1 MGLSQKENSLKEN
14 HMFNHCFISG
24 RVCSEPELEYSKSHD
39 AYCTF
44 QFLFQAWGC
53 PTGKIEVSC
62 LKDVALF
69 AGRYLHQGDR
79 VAVAGIL
86 YISKVGGDDGET
98 REEAA
103 MLATA
108 LELVKD
114 DDHIQLGG
122 LPKRRQ

>member
-1 MGLSQKENSLKEN
+1 
-14 HMFNHCFISG
+14 MFNHCVISG
-24 RVCSEPELEYSKSHD
+24 RVCSEPELDCSKWHD
-39 AYCTF
+39 PYCTF
-44 QFLFQAWGC
+44 QFLFQAWGR
-53 PTGKIEVSC
+53 PGGTMEVSC

-69 AGRYLHQGDR
+69 AGKYLHQGDR
-79 VAVAGIL
+79 VAVVGIL
-86 YISKVGGDDGET
+86 YISKVGGDDGKI

-114 DDHIQLGG
+114 DDNIQVGG

>member
-1 MGLSQKENSLKEN
+1 
-14 HMFNHCFISG
+14 MFNHCFISG
-24 RVCSEPELEYSKSHD
+24 RVCSEPELDCSKWD
-39 AYCTF
+39 NAYCTF
-44 QFLFQAWGC
+44 QFLFQAWGR
-53 PTGKIEVSC
+53 PAGTIEVFC

-86 YISKVGGDDGET
+86 YISKVGGDEGEI

-103 MLATA
+103 MLAIA

-114 DDHIQLGG
+114 DDNIQVGG
-122 LPKRRQ
+122 LPKRGQ